1 MTIKA
6 ALAGAML
13 AVMGTAYA
21 DVGRE
26 ESLQEAVRQFA
37 EKLEAQSKICLKTS
51 GTRFDSEQCLKTKEQ
66 AATDAVNRK
75 YQAKLSYAQDG
86 LKSMGPLDSDKVPA
100 MLQTS
105 QVQWQQYVKAEC
117 DGLYEQSFAG
127 SARGAE
133 AIECRYR
140 LAIQRLSSLDQ
151 WYSDPSEPLSLS
163 NTPPSMPNTSDPL
176 QSSVTSTPDS
186 PPPCP
191 TNISNVQLKKI
202 NKKLDDFSITLQK
215 LEQNQTKALQA
226 QQAQYVSQLAAQQAQ
241 YAAQVAAN
249 QYLSQILNKK

>member
-6 ALAGAML
+6 AVAGAML
-13 AVMGTAYA
+13 AVMGTTYA

-37 EKLEAQSKICLKTS
+37 AKLEAQCEICLKNP
-51 GTRFDSEQCLKTKEQ
+51 GTVSTPDSEQCLLTKAQ

-100 MLQTS
+100 MLQAS
-105 QVQWQQYVKAEC
+105 QAQWQQFVKAEC
-117 DGLYEQSFAG
+117 DGLYEQSIAG
-127 SARGAE
+127 TIRGSE
-133 AIECRYR
+133 AIECQYR

-151 WYSDPSEPLSLS
+151 WYGDPSEPLSLT
-163 NTPPSMPNTSDPL
+163 NTPPSLTNTSDPL

-186 PPPCP
+186 PPPCA
-191 TNISNVQLKKI
+191 TNISNIQLKKI
-202 NKKLDDFSITLQK
+202 NKKLDDFSVTLQK
-215 LEQNQTKALQA
+215 LEQNQTKALQI
-226 QQAQYVSQLAAQQAQ
+226 QQAQF
-241 YAAQVAAN
+241 AAQVAAN